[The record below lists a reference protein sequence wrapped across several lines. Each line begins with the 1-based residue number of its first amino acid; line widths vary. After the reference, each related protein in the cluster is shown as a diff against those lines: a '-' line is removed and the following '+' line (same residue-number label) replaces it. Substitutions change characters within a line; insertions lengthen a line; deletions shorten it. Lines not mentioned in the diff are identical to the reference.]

1 MRLQVATTQTGA
13 SAQEVGVRE
22 LKAKLSE
29 HLSRVKAGATV
40 TVTEHGKPIAR
51 LVPIERI
58 EPLEHLKPLIEAG
71 VVSWSGERLPPM
83 QPLPLIGSGKLP
95 SQMISEDRE
104 DRF

>member
-1 MRLQVATTQTGA
+1 LRLHMVTRQGGSKTD
-13 SAQEVGVRE
+13 EVGVRE

-40 TVTEHGKPIAR
+40 VVTEHGKPVAR
-51 LVPIERI
+51 LVPIELI
-58 EPLEHLKPLIEAG
+58 EPPVHLRALIESGA
-71 VVSWSGERLPPM
+71 VRWSGLPMLPHR
-83 QPLPLIGSGKLP
+83 PRPLIGSGKTP